1 MIKKC
6 LGCGV
11 ELQDNNILLEGY
23 TNTLEND
30 FCMRCFKMKNYG
42 EYEFVMRDNEQYK
55 SIFRQIGKT
64 KCLILFVVDIVLI
77 PKDIKEILSYF
88 KTNKII
94 LVLNKK
100 DIMPFDI
107 NDEKYI
113 SYFDK
118 DELGLEDIIVVS
130 SKNNY
135 NIDSLMDLINKHRTP
150 NVYFVGNT
158 NAGKS
163 SLINSIVDNYS
174 ISSSTITISPMP
186 STTLSDIRIKMKNFN
201 IIDTPGL
208 VDDGNIL
215 NYLDVDDIKKV
226 SIKKEIKPKT
236 YQLREGESLLID
248 KFARIDYLSESENS
262 FTLFVSNDL
271 EIKRIRSKRNDRLKE
286 LPARELNFSFKE
298 DIVINGLG
306 FIKTMY
312 EGNAKIY
319 CNKDVDIYTRK
330 SLI

>member
-1 MIKKC
+1 MTKKC

-42 EYEFVMRDNEQYK
+42 EYEFVMRNNDEYK
-55 SIFRQIGKT
+55 SILSQIGKT
-64 KCLILFVVDIVLI
+64 KSLVLFVIDIVSI
-77 PKDIKEILSYF
+77 PRNIIEILSFF
-88 KTNKII
+88 KTNNVI

-100 DIMPFDI
+100 DTMPYDI
-107 NDEKYI
+107 PDEKYI
-113 SYFDK
+113 DYFDK
-118 DELGLEDIIVVS
+118 ESLNLKDVIVVS

-135 NIDSLMDLINKHRTP
+135 NLDKLMKAIKNNKTP
-150 NVYFVGNT
+150 NIYFVGNT

-163 SLINSIVDNYS
+163 SLINKIVDNYS
-174 ISSSTITISPMP
+174 IASSTITISPMP
-186 STTLSDIRIKMKNFN
+186 STTLSDIRIKMKDYT

-215 NYLDVDDIKKV
+215 NYLDVNDIKKIAV
-226 SIKKEIKPKT
+226 KKEIKPRT
-236 YQLREGESLLID
+236 YQLKENESLLID
-248 KFARIDYLSESENS
+248 EYIRVDYLEGGENS
-262 FTLFVSNDL
+262 FTLFISNDL
-271 EIKRIRSKRNDRLKE
+271 DVKKVRAKNDRLKD
-286 LPARELNFSFKE
+286 LPNREISFNFKE

-312 EGNAKIY
+312 EGSVKIY
-319 CNKDVDIYTRK
+319 CNKDVEIFTRK